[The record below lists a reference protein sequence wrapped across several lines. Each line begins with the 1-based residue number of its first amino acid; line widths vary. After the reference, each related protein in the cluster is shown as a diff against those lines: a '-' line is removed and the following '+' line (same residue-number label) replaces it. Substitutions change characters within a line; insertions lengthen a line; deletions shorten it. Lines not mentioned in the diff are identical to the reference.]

1 VRAVQE
7 LWLAGQRD
15 AAAARVPAEIGRA
28 TNLLGTPAMVAG
40 RLRLYRDA
48 GITTLQAKLAGDHAA
63 RLDTL
68 AQLIEL
74 VREVSSE
81 SDADAR

>member
-1 VRAVQE
+1 VQE

-28 TNLLGTPAMVAG
+28 TNLLGTPDMIAE

-48 GITTLQAKLAGDHAA
+48 GITTLQAKLGGDHAA
-63 RLDTL
+63 RLGTL

-74 VREVSSE
+74 VRQISSE
-81 SDADAR
+81 PGAVAR

>member
-1 VRAVQE
+1 M
-7 LWLAGQRD
+7 
-15 AAAARVPAEIGRA
+15 PAEIGRA
-28 TNLLGTPAMVAG
+28 TNLLGTPDMVAE

-48 GITTLQAKLAGDHAA
+48 GITTLQAKLGGEHAA

-74 VREVSSE
+74 VRQVSR
-81 SDADAR
+81 A